1 MFSSV
6 GHLHPQHLGEGG
18 ERILICNRE
27 NGAQNKVTNNSI
39 FVFFSPSSPC
49 QHTLTPSHTWYEH
62 FPDYLANHFGMFS
75 EGVHM
80 LQSGNKLKHSREKIS
95 HAEKCSFFPNI
106 YLYFYNVVFLKA
118 GEKFEQCHCGLWN

>member
-39 FVFFSPSSPC
+39 FVFFLPLHPVSTRSLPLTLCTNIFPSTR
-49 QHTLTPSHTWYEH
+49 QTI
-62 FPDYLANHFGMFS
+62 LACF
-75 EGVHM
+75 
-80 LQSGNKLKHSREKIS
+80 LREYICSKVETSSNTQEKKIS
-95 HAEKCSFFPNI
+95 HTEKCSFFPNI
-106 YLYFYNVVFLKA
+106 LCFYNVVYLKA
-118 GEKFEQCHCGLWN
+118 GEKFEQCHCGSWN